1 MSEIEYCKGIQN
13 SCPNNY
19 CEVLNEEMTTL
30 KCSVTACL
38 YNILYNKLESRTKIN
53 TEDSCLIYPNH
64 CKYIYSLKYYKC
76 NIKKYTKQ

>member
-13 SCPNNY
+13 SCPNNV
-19 CEVLNEEMTTL
+19 CEVLNDELAAL

-53 TEDSCLIYPNH
+53 TEDSRLIYPNH
-64 CKYIYSLKYYKC
+64 RKYIYSLKYLKYSL
-76 NIKKYTKQ
+76 KKQSK